1 MKKIMLLCVAF
12 FAFACTPREDVIEDT
27 DNIIGLWYFTDLT
40 CYEDGEKFDNIRT
53 DSEYILFETDGT
65 GFIDSS
71 PIRWERDYQYLM
83 ITHQITDETEYVEIK
98 TLNDKIL
105 VLYRKTE
112 LPAYTWETFT
122 TYRRAE

>member
-1 MKKIMLLCVAF
+1 MAF
-12 FAFACTPREDVIEDT
+12 FAFACTPREEVKEDT
-27 DNIIGLWYFTDLT
+27 DNIIGLWYFTDIT
-40 CYEDGEKFDNIRT
+40 GYEDGEKVNNIRT
-53 DSEYILFETDGT
+53 DSEYILFEADGT

-71 PIRWERDYQYLM
+71 PIRWERDYQYLI
-83 ITHQITDETEYVEIK
+83 ITHQITDKTEYVEIK

-122 TYRRAE
+122 TYRRVE